1 VEKYKLVMEKA
12 SWCGEVQVGDGEM
25 LVGDRE
31 ELVSVER

>member
-1 VEKYKLVMEKA
+1 MEKA